1 MLLYATNNINN
12 TFSYRLKKKVG
23 HMKHIHG
30 FEKPPRVSFR
40 RSLIIF
46 IGNVIGIYLIS
57 FFELGVTVQA
67 FDDIILFVLFMS
79 IINALLWPIL
89 TRILM
94 PFLVLTFGIGTLI
107 LNGLL
112 LENIGPF
119 FGIEVQGPAIILA
132 PLAMAFVTTLLSTLL
147 TIEDEGSY
155 YRSVYRDAEKK
166 RKDEIKDYPGLI
178 IVEIDGLAYDVL
190 IEAVNK
196 GIMPTVKS
204 MMDTTHNIR
213 MWETDLSSQTGAS
226 QAGILHGNNEDI
238 TAFRW
243 IEKENDN
250 QMMQCSGVSK
260 VKVLES
266 RISDGNGL
274 LVDNGA
280 SRSNLFSGD
289 TDNVIFTFSKILN
302 IRKLYNKAW
311 FSVFSN
317 PSNFARIISL
327 FLAEMLLEIIS
338 QIKHRIKN
346 IQPRIKRGIAYIPVR
361 AATNVFMREI
371 NTSTLIGDMM
381 VGDIDVAYSTYLGY
395 DEIAHHSGVRDEDS
409 WFALEGMDKQIKR
422 LINTNK
428 YTPRQYQFVIQS
440 DHGQTNGATFK
451 QRYGESFEDFV
462 KSLLPADMKMFAK
475 MTSNEDHYA
484 ESFLPFS
491 KKNDDLIDK
500 SEQKELGDSEVI
512 VLASGNLAMIYLTQW
527 SHRLTYEEIQK
538 FFPELIPG
546 IVNNEY
552 IGFLVVK
559 SSEKGNM
566 AIGKN
571 GTYYLDSDEIIGE
584 NPLEGF
590 GKNIVRH
597 LKRNVSFKYTPD
609 ILVNSF
615 YDEENDE
622 VCAFEELVGSHGGAG
637 GSQSKP
643 FILYPSSW
651 NIDEGEI
658 VGAESIYRILKSN
671 LKKLK
676 EGTNED

>member
-1 MLLYATNNINN
+1 
-12 TFSYRLKKKVG
+12 
-23 HMKHIHG
+23 MKHIHG

-57 FFELGVTVQA
+57 FFELGVTLQA

-289 TDNVIFTFSKILN
+289 TD
-302 IRKLYNKAW
+302 
-311 FSVFSN
+311 
-317 PSNFARIISL
+317 
-327 FLAEMLLEIIS
+327 
-338 QIKHRIKN
+338 
-346 IQPRIKRGIAYIPVR
+346 
-361 AATNVFMREI
+361 
-371 NTSTLIGDMM
+371 
-381 VGDIDVAYSTYLGY
+381 
-395 DEIAHHSGVRDEDS
+395 
-409 WFALEGMDKQIKR
+409 
-422 LINTNK
+422 
-428 YTPRQYQFVIQS
+428 
-440 DHGQTNGATFK
+440 
-451 QRYGESFEDFV
+451 
-462 KSLLPADMKMFAK
+462 
-475 MTSNEDHYA
+475 
-484 ESFLPFS
+484 
-491 KKNDDLIDK
+491 
-500 SEQKELGDSEVI
+500 
-512 VLASGNLAMIYLTQW
+512 
-527 SHRLTYEEIQK
+527 
-538 FFPELIPG
+538 
-546 IVNNEY
+546 
-552 IGFLVVK
+552 
-559 SSEKGNM
+559 
-566 AIGKN
+566 
-571 GTYYLDSDEIIGE
+571 
-584 NPLEGF
+584 
-590 GKNIVRH
+590 
-597 LKRNVSFKYTPD
+597 
-609 ILVNSF
+609 
-615 YDEENDE
+615 
-622 VCAFEELVGSHGGAG
+622 
-637 GSQSKP
+637 
-643 FILYPSSW
+643 
-651 NIDEGEI
+651 
-658 VGAESIYRILKSN
+658 
-671 LKKLK
+671 
-676 EGTNED
+676 